1 MIICYSLLYFL
12 FHILFVWT
20 FFPPVGNLAKDLNF
34 YLFRKSAF
42 CFIYLSY
49 YLFSL
54 HFIYFPLIFIIFFL
68 LLTLVFVLFLVPLDA
83 ELDCL
88 EYKSRKSETPGV
100 TGRFGLGVQNEA
112 GQKASR
118 VLPREHTGHSKHPLP
133 TTQEKTLHMDIT
145 RWSTPKSD
153 WLYSL
158 QPKMEKLYTVSK
170 NKTES
175 WLWLRS
181 WTPYCQIHT
190 EIEESREGNRPF
202 RYELNQIPMTI

>member
-1 MIICYSLLYFL
+1 MLLSINPFLLGCLFFWLMAIHDNLLQSFVFLVSHFICLN
-12 FHILFVWT
+12 
-20 FFPPVGNLAKDLNF
+20 FFPPIGNLAKDLNF

-42 CFIYLSY
+42 CFTYLSY

-68 LLTLVFVLFLVPLDA
+68 LFTLVFVLFLVPLDA

-100 TGRFGLGVQNEA
+100 TGRSGLGVQNEA

-118 VLPREHTGHSKHPLP
+118 VLPRERTGHSKHPLP

-153 WLYSL
+153 
-158 QPKMEKLYTVSK
+158 
-170 NKTES
+170 
-175 WLWLRS
+175 
-181 WTPYCQIHT
+181 
-190 EIEESREGNRPF
+190 
-202 RYELNQIPMTI
+202 